1 MIYTYKNLSLEIK
14 DVNKKEGIVTGY
26 FSAFDS
32 IDSDGDIIRAGAFQK
47 SISENGPESMKP
59 RIKHLLNH
67 DPSKPLGVI
76 LSLKEDSYGL
86 MYTSKVGTH
95 ALGQDF
101 IKMVESDLVKEH
113 SIGFKTI
120 RESKNTKESYNE
132 LLELKLYEGS
142 SLTAWGANENTP
154 LLGLK
159 SNLDSLNERIKS
171 FEKFARNTDATDET
185 IEFCLLEIKQLAAL
199 VESIKSTQAVVET
212 PAPVEDEAKKLKEA
226 IYLLTL
232 QNLK

>member
-1 MIYTYKNLSLEIK
+1 M
-14 DVNKKEGIVTGY
+14 
-26 FSAFDS
+26 
-32 IDSDGDIIRAGAFQK
+32 K
-47 SISENGPESMKP
+47 SVQENGPESQKP

-67 DPSKPLGVI
+67 DPSKPLGKI

-95 ALGQDF
+95 SLGVDF

-113 SIGFKTI
+113 SIGFKTV
-120 RESKNTKESYNE
+120 RESKNTKENYNE

-159 SNLDSLNERIKS
+159 NINKIETLQERIKS
-171 FEKFARNTDATDET
+171 FEKFVRNTDATDET

-199 VESIKSTQAVVET
+199 VESINITQAVEET
-212 PAPVEDEAKKLKEA
+212 PAPIDEAKKLKEA
-226 IYLLTL
+226 ILLLTL
-232 QNLK
+232 ENFK